1 MVHNFTRTVALD
13 ISGFPATTARNV
25 IASAIANRFLSLK
38 VTALQFVGNIARV
51 SFADT
56 ASKELIMRMESVYV
70 GDIACPVRG
79 GGPRPQKVFF
89 HNYPFEASSD
99 SLSLV
104 LKRFGDVKD
113 ISHRRWLH
121 MKDIFDGV
129 RVVTMIRDKPIPRN
143 LDVDGFHVK
152 VSYYGQS
159 VECDICNN
167 HGHVARDCPLKGKCL
182 WCHQPGHL
190 QRDCTNPRAG
200 DNSDVG
206 SAEGGSPSGPPAP
219 VNVDTS
225 SVSGSQA

>member
-1 MVHNFTRTVALD
+1 MVQNFTRTVALD
-13 ISGFPATTARNV
+13 ISGFPASTARIV

-51 SFADT
+51 SVADT
-56 ASKELIMRMESVYV
+56 ASKELIMRMESGYV
-70 GDIACPVRG
+70 GDIAYPVRG
-79 GGPRPQKVFF
+79 GGPRPQKVFI

-113 ISHRRWLH
+113 ISRRRWLH

-129 RVVTMIRDKPIPRN
+129 RVVAMIRDKPFPRN

-159 VECDICNN
+159 VECDIY
-167 HGHVARDCPLKGKCL
+167 CL
-182 WCHQPGHL
+182 LFIVIYCL
-190 QRDCTNPRAG
+190 TY
-200 DNSDVG
+200 
-206 SAEGGSPSGPPAP
+206 
-219 VNVDTS
+219 
-225 SVSGSQA
+225 